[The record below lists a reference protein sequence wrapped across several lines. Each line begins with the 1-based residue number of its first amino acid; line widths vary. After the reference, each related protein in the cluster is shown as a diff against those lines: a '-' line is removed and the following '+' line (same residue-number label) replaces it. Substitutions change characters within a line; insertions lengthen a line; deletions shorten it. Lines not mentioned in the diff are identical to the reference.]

1 MANTTSTSAKV
12 TIKTTLQAIIDT
24 CADRLTEE
32 QMEKV
37 KTMLE
42 QTEKKSASRKSK
54 TSEADLEQMQ
64 IVLGQLSNSV
74 GVTVT
79 DLRNSHEALVPLS
92 TPKLTSLLG
101 KLIAEGKVER
111 FSDKRK
117 TLFRLV

>member
-64 IVLGQLSNSV
+64 IILNQLSNSV

-79 DLRNSHEALVPLS
+79 DLRNSHEALIPLS

-101 KLIAEGKVER
+101 KLIDEGKVER

-117 TLFRLV
+117 TLFRLI

>member
-64 IVLGQLSNSV
+64 IVLNQLSASV
-74 GVTVT
+74 GMTVT
-79 DLRNSHEALVPLS
+79 DLRNSHEALIPLS

-101 KLIAEGKVER
+101 KLIDEGKVER

-117 TLFRLV
+117 TLFRLI